1 MPFLLKQINVPI
13 YGGPLALGLIRNKLE
28 EHHLLRTTELHEI
41 DENSVIKS
49 KHFEISF
56 YLTTHSIPEAYGV
69 IVDTPE
75 GKIVHTGDFKF
86 DFTPVG
92 EPANIAKMAKIG
104 EEGVLCLLSDSTNA
118 LVPDFTLSEREVG
131 QNVDKIFRN
140 CKGRII
146 FATFA
151 SNIYRVQQ
159 AVEAAIKYN
168 RKIVTFGR
176 SMENNIKIGMELG
189 YIKAPPETF
198 IEPNKINNIPKHELL
213 ILCTGSQGEPMAA
226 LSELPTVRINKL
238 KLFLKIQSY
247 LVHLLFR

>member
-1 MPFLLKQINVPI
+1 MPYLLKQINVPI
-13 YGGPLALGLIRNKLE
+13 YGGPLALGLIRNKLD
-28 EHHLLRTTELHEI
+28 EHNLLRNASLNEITE
-41 DENSVIKS
+41 DSVIKS

-69 IVDTPE
+69 IIDTPE

-92 EPANIAKMAKIG
+92 EPANIAKMAELGK
-104 EEGVLCLLSDSTNA
+104 EGVLCLLSDSTNA

-198 IEPNKINNIPKHELL
+198 VESNKINNIPKHELL
-213 ILCTGSQGEPMAA
+213 ILCTGSP
-226 LSELPTVRINKL
+226 R
-238 KLFLKIQSY
+238 
-247 LVHLLFR
+247 

>member
-1 MPFLLKQINVPI
+1 MAQ
-13 YGGPLALGLIRNKLE
+13 LGK
-28 EHHLLRTTELHEI
+28 
-41 DENSVIKS
+41 
-49 KHFEISF
+49 
-56 YLTTHSIPEAYGV
+56 
-69 IVDTPE
+69 
-75 GKIVHTGDFKF
+75 
-86 DFTPVG
+86 
-92 EPANIAKMAKIG
+92 
-104 EEGVLCLLSDSTNA
+104 EGVLCLLSDSTNA

-198 IEPNKINNIPKHELL
+198 VEPNKIHHIPKHELL

-226 LSELPTVRINKL
+226 LSRIANGTHKQIKIIPEDTVVAPHLYQVILKVLIEPSMHYIKL
-238 KLFLKIQSY
+238 VQRLFIVKYLISIHLDMVLK
-247 LVHLLFR
+247 VTNN